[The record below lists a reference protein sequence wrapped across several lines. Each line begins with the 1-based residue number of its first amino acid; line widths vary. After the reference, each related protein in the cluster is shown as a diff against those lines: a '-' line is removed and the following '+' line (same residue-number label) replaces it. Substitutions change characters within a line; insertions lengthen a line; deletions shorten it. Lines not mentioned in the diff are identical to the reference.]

1 MKNKSKLKK
10 IREKKAGTA
19 TVTKEWLYMNPN
31 SITVA
36 EIENALEGMDG
47 IETEI
52 WKEAGVLEVEVP
64 EHHSMDI
71 EEIAVNLKDEYAN
84 AYLKEHDIHA
94 LFAVTIDTRVVVTVS
109 IFACIEHSPVPVW
122 IKKAGCYFYYLC
134 NLYGSSVFFWS
145 MADY

>member
-36 EIENALEGMDG
+36 EIENALDGMDG

-84 AYLKEHDIHA
+84 A
-94 LFAVTIDTRVVVTVS
+94 LFAVTIDIENYAFMQKIMQKIIAGAGGFFCGDTEDFTPVVK
-109 IFACIEHSPVPVW
+109 E
-122 IKKAGCYFYYLC
+122 
-134 NLYGSSVFFWS
+134 
-145 MADY
+145 

>member
-36 EIENALEGMDG
+36 EIENALDGMDG

-94 LFAVTIDTRVVVTVS
+94 LLLSQLTQKIMHLCKESCKNYRRSRRVLLWRYRRFYS
-109 IFACIEHSPVPVW
+109 GSKRARSE
-122 IKKAGCYFYYLC
+122 IKCKR
-134 NLYGSSVFFWS
+134 
-145 MADY
+145 

>member
-36 EIENALEGMDG
+36 EIEAALEGMDG

-84 AYLKEHDIHA
+84 A
-94 LFAVTIDTRVVVTVS
+94 LFAVTIDTENYAFMQKIMQKIIAGAGGFFCGDTEDFTPVVKQQEV
-109 IFACIEHSPVPVW
+109 
-122 IKKAGCYFYYLC
+122 K
-134 NLYGSSVFFWS
+134 
-145 MADY
+145 

>member
-36 EIENALEGMDG
+36 EIENALDGMDG

-94 LFAVTIDTRVVVTVS
+94 LFAVTIDTENYAFMQKRLMKTMI
-109 IFACIEHSPVPVW
+109 IFLPPLLNMLFQ
-122 IKKAGCYFYYLC
+122 KKIIFITMELNIQISY
-134 NLYGSSVFFWS
+134 
-145 MADY
+145 

>member
-36 EIENALEGMDG
+36 EIENALDGMDG

-84 AYLKEHDIHA
+84 V
-94 LFAVTIDTRVVVTVS
+94 FAVTIDIENYAFMQKIMQKIIAGAGGFFCGDTEDFTPVVK
-109 IFACIEHSPVPVW
+109 E
-122 IKKAGCYFYYLC
+122 
-134 NLYGSSVFFWS
+134 
-145 MADY
+145 

>member
-52 WKEAGVLEVEVP
+52 WKEAECW
-64 EHHSMDI
+64 
-71 EEIAVNLKDEYAN
+71 KW
-84 AYLKEHDIHA
+84 
-94 LFAVTIDTRVVVTVS
+94 RVRS
-109 IFACIEHSPVPVW
+109 IIPW
-122 IKKAGCYFYYLC
+122 ISRRLQ
-134 NLYGSSVFFWS
+134 SI
-145 MADY
+145 

>member
-36 EIENALEGMDG
+36 EIEAALEGMDG

-71 EEIAVNLKDEYAN
+71 EEIAVDLKDEYAN
-84 AYLKEHDIHA
+84 AYLKG
-94 LFAVTIDTRVVVTVS
+94 AV
-109 IFACIEHSPVPVW
+109 
-122 IKKAGCYFYYLC
+122 K
-134 NLYGSSVFFWS
+134 
-145 MADY
+145 

>member
-52 WKEAGVLEVEVP
+52 WKEA
-64 EHHSMDI
+64 
-71 EEIAVNLKDEYAN
+71 Y
-84 AYLKEHDIHA
+84 
-94 LFAVTIDTRVVVTVS
+94 
-109 IFACIEHSPVPVW
+109 
-122 IKKAGCYFYYLC
+122 
-134 NLYGSSVFFWS
+134 
-145 MADY
+145 

>member
-84 AYLKEHDIHA
+84 A
-94 LFAVTIDTRVVVTVS
+94 LFAVTIDIENYAFMQKIMQKIIAGAGGFFCGDTEDFTPVVK
-109 IFACIEHSPVPVW
+109 E
-122 IKKAGCYFYYLC
+122 
-134 NLYGSSVFFWS
+134 
-145 MADY
+145 

>member
-71 EEIAVNLKDEYAN
+71 EEIAVDLKDEYAN

-94 LFAVTIDTRVVVTVS
+94 LLLSQLTQKTMHLCKKS
-109 IFACIEHSPVPVW
+109 CKKLSPVQE
-122 IKKAGCYFYYLC
+122 A
-134 NLYGSSVFFWS
+134 SSAVIQRILHR
-145 MADY
+145 

>member
-19 TVTKEWLYMNPN
+19 IVTKEWLYMNPN

-36 EIENALEGMDG
+36 E
-47 IETEI
+47 
-52 WKEAGVLEVEVP
+52 VEVP

-71 EEIAVNLKDEYAN
+71 EEIAVDLKDEYAN

-94 LFAVTIDTRVVVTVS
+94 LFAVTIDTENYAFMQKIMQKIIAGAGGFFCGDTEDFTPVVK
-109 IFACIEHSPVPVW
+109 E
-122 IKKAGCYFYYLC
+122 
-134 NLYGSSVFFWS
+134 
-145 MADY
+145 

>member
-1 MKNKSKLKK
+1 
-10 IREKKAGTA
+10 
-19 TVTKEWLYMNPN
+19 MNPN

-94 LFAVTIDTRVVVTVS
+94 LFAVTIDTENYAFMQKIMQKIIAGAGGFFCGDTEDFTPVVK
-109 IFACIEHSPVPVW
+109 E
-122 IKKAGCYFYYLC
+122 
-134 NLYGSSVFFWS
+134 
-145 MADY
+145 

>member
-52 WKEAGVLEVEVP
+52 WKEAGVFSP
-64 EHHSMDI
+64 EYFDP
-71 EEIAVNLKDEYAN
+71 EP
-84 AYLKEHDIHA
+84 YLKLMDETGYEWHVME
-94 LFAVTIDTRVVVTVS
+94 L
-109 IFACIEHSPVPVW
+109 PV
-122 IKKAGCYFYYLC
+122 KEK
-134 NLYGSSVFFWS
+134 
-145 MADY
+145 

>member
-94 LFAVTIDTRVVVTVS
+94 LLLSQLTQKTM
-109 IFACIEHSPVPVW
+109 H
-122 IKKAGCYFYYLC
+122 LC
-134 NLYGSSVFFWS
+134 KNHAENHRRCRRLLLR
-145 MADY
+145 

>member
-19 TVTKEWLYMNPN
+19 TVTNEWLYMNPN

-71 EEIAVNLKDEYAN
+71 EEIAVDLKDEYAN

-94 LFAVTIDTRVVVTVS
+94 LFAVTIDTENYAFMQKSCRKS
-109 IFACIEHSPVPVW
+109 SPVQE
-122 IKKAGCYFYYLC
+122 A
-134 NLYGSSVFFWS
+134 SSAVIQRILHR
-145 MADY
+145 

>member
-52 WKEAGVLEVEVP
+52 WKEAG
-64 EHHSMDI
+64 
-71 EEIAVNLKDEYAN
+71 
-84 AYLKEHDIHA
+84 
-94 LFAVTIDTRVVVTVS
+94 
-109 IFACIEHSPVPVW
+109 
-122 IKKAGCYFYYLC
+122 G
-134 NLYGSSVFFWS
+134 GSGASFHGYRGDCSQFKG
-145 MADY
+145 

>member
-52 WKEAGVLEVEVP
+52 WRRGG
-64 EHHSMDI
+64 
-71 EEIAVNLKDEYAN
+71 
-84 AYLKEHDIHA
+84 
-94 LFAVTIDTRVVVTVS
+94 S
-109 IFACIEHSPVPVW
+109 IR
-122 IKKAGCYFYYLC
+122 GG
-134 NLYGSSVFFWS
+134 GSGASFHGYRGDCSQFKG
-145 MADY
+145 

>member
-71 EEIAVNLKDEYAN
+71 EEIAVNLKDEYAFMQKIMQKII
-84 AYLKEHDIHA
+84 AGAGGFFCGDTEDFTPVVKE
-94 LFAVTIDTRVVVTVS
+94 
-109 IFACIEHSPVPVW
+109 
-122 IKKAGCYFYYLC
+122 
-134 NLYGSSVFFWS
+134 
-145 MADY
+145 

>member
-52 WKEAGVLEVEVP
+52 WKEAGVLEVE
-64 EHHSMDI
+64 
-71 EEIAVNLKDEYAN
+71 
-84 AYLKEHDIHA
+84 
-94 LFAVTIDTRVVVTVS
+94 
-109 IFACIEHSPVPVW
+109 
-122 IKKAGCYFYYLC
+122 
-134 NLYGSSVFFWS
+134 GSGASFHGYRGDCSQFKG
-145 MADY
+145 

>member
-94 LFAVTIDTRVVVTVS
+94 LFAVTIDTENYAKNHAKNYRRSRRVLLWRYRRFYTGSKRVRS
-109 IFACIEHSPVPVW
+109 E
-122 IKKAGCYFYYLC
+122 IKNAK
-134 NLYGSSVFFWS
+134 
-145 MADY
+145 DKII